1 MLQKHVH
8 HLTASSDNVPC
19 WCLQDT
25 HRTLMPAKQSATNGH
40 VTLLKQKM
48 LTAILR
54 RVDSVL
60 FEKLTAGMPAV
71 LLDVVKLVMHL
82 DGGLSMQITSLHR
95 NQLDIVTPVLRDR
108 LMMS

>member
-1 MLQKHVH
+1 MLV
-8 HLTASSDNVPC
+8 
-19 WCLQDT
+19 LQDT

-60 FEKLTAGMPAV
+60 FEKLTAGMPAP
-71 LLDVVKLVMHL
+71 LLCVVNRHINRHMLFNA
-82 DGGLSMQITSLHR
+82 GSSMQIIPLFY
-95 NQLDIVTPVLRDR
+95 NI
-108 LMMS
+108 